1 MLDKKEELIFS
12 DKSKE
17 QSQHWQKEYDEEY
30 WTIMKRESQ
39 KTRSLSR
46 CFLKGVQIVDPMKDE
61 GIWLT
66 IDSACNTSCHGTPWR
81 KNMI

>member
-1 MLDKKEELIFS
+1 M
-12 DKSKE
+12 
-17 QSQHWQKEYDEEY
+17 
-30 WTIMKRESQ
+30 MRESQ

-46 CFLKGVQIVDPMKDE
+46 CFLKGVQIVDPMKDD

-81 KNMI
+81 KEYDLKLAKIGEGMLKATGDKERFVEE